1 MTQKNEVTV
10 VNGTQGG
17 LHVANGPLTTS
28 IVNGLVPDLLLSE
41 IDSRIVKIR
50 PSSTPLDQISR
61 LAGSRRC
68 RSMVVDYY
76 SVDTKPSAA
85 GVRNAKEVDNMI
97 MVSTGQDAI
106 FAQSETVM
114 FPDTLTEAGEPL
126 VGYVVDRDLKDGVLI
141 LPVNLGEDEDLPL
154 PEAGHS
160 MVRMGRAAGELDVQT
175 PQFEALPRKAT
186 NFCQIFK
193 AQVEESTMQKLT
205 NKEVGWTF
213 NDQEEVAVIDM
224 RQGLERN
231 FLFGSKARIK
241 HPTTQE
247 EIMLT
252 GGIWHQTNHQFEYDV
267 DAALTEEFIV
277 DLTRHAFEGAS
288 GSLRKVLVAGTG
300 LIDRLNKI
308 GFTRMAAT
316 NDSVTKWG
324 IDFTELHSKFGTLY
338 VVHSETFDQCG
349 CPDNGMVIDPQ
360 YITKYSFIPMQAERL
375 DLKSTG
381 VRNTD
386 AVVITEASCLVLRYP
401 NAHLKVI
408 GTHTA

>member
-1 MTQKNEVTV
+1 MPQENNTTIVRGSAGNQ
-10 VNGTQGG
+10 
-17 LHVANGPLTTS
+17 HVANGPLTTS
-28 IVNGLVPDLLLSE
+28 LTNSLAPGLLLSE

-61 LAGSRRC
+61 LAGSRQC
-68 RSMVVDYY
+68 KSMVVNYY
-76 SVDTKPSAA
+76 SVDTKPSGTDVLSA
-85 GVRNAKEVDNMI
+85 NLVDNLLQ
-97 MVSTGQDAI
+97 VSTEHDAI

-114 FPDTLTEAGEPL
+114 FPDTVTAEGDPL
-126 VGYVVDRDLKDGVLI
+126 VGYVVNRDITGGVLI
-141 LPVNLGEDEDLPL
+141 LPVNVAEGVQVPIPANGD
-154 PEAGHS
+154 S
-160 MVRMGRAAGELDVQT
+160 VVRMGRAAGELDVQT

-193 AQVEESTMQKLT
+193 AQVEESTMHKLT

-231 FLFGSKARIK
+231 FLFGAKARIR
-241 HPTTQE
+241 HPETHE

-252 GGIWHQTNHQFEYDV
+252 GGIWHQTEHQFEY
-267 DAALTEEFIV
+267 AADTALDEEFIV

-308 GFTRMAAT
+308 GFTRMAST

-349 CPDNGMVIDPQ
+349 CPDNGMVVDPQ

-375 DLKSTG
+375 DLKSAG

-408 GTHTA
+408 GVR

>member
-1 MTQKNEVTV
+1 M
-10 VNGTQGG
+10 
-17 LHVANGPLTTS
+17 HVANGPLTTS
-28 IVNGLVPDLLLSE
+28 LTNNLVPDLLLSE

-61 LAGSRRC
+61 IGGCRRC

-76 SVDTKPSAA
+76 SVDTKPS
-85 GVRNAKEVDNMI
+85 GTTVRNAKTVEDMLI
-97 MVSTGQDAI
+97 VSTGQDAI

-114 FPDTLTEAGEPL
+114 FPETLTEAGEPL
-126 VGYVVDRDLKDGVLI
+126 VGYVVDRDLKEGVMI
-141 LPVNLGEDEDLPL
+141 LPVNLEEGEEIPL
-154 PEAGHS
+154 PESGHNI
-160 MVRMGRAAGELDVQT
+160 VRMGRAAGELDVQT
-175 PQFEALPRKAT
+175 PQFEALPRKDT

-193 AQVEESTMQKLT
+193 AQVEESTLQKLT

-231 FLFGSKARIK
+231 FLFGAKARIK
-241 HPTTQE
+241 HPTTHE

-252 GGIWHQTNHQFEYDV
+252 GGIWHQTNHQFEYD
-267 DAALTEEFIV
+267 ATAPLSEEFIV
-277 DLTRHAFEGAS
+277 DLTRHTFEGAS
-288 GSLRKVLVAGTG
+288 GTLRKVLVAGSG

-308 GFTRMAAT
+308 GFTRMAST

-408 GTHTA
+408 GTR